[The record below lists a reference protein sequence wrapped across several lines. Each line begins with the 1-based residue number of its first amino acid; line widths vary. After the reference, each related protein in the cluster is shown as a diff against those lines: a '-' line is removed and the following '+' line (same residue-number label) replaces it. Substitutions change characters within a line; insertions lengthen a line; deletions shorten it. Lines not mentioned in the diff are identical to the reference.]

1 MFAINLDKLT
11 PALAS
16 STSSLINLF
25 LFIINNSSLL
35 THAKF
40 SIDVLV
46 VSLSKNIIVWPGWT
60 SPWCFSHMN
69 HKEEADHRDMH

>member
-1 MFAINLDKLT
+1 MLAINLDKLT

-40 SIDVLV
+40 YIDVLV
-46 VSLSKNIIVWPGWT
+46 VSLSKNIIVWPGLI
-60 SPWCFSHMN
+60 SP
-69 HKEEADHRDMH
+69 